1 MSKVSASLSKQ
12 DDDMASERGPGF
24 IARFG
29 PRQVPIELGPLV
41 KQHMIAIASVHAKD
55 HLRETYISLL
65 DC

>member
-29 PRQVPIELGPLV
+29 PRQAPIEEGPLV
-41 KQHMIAIASVHAKD
+41 KQHLIAIASFHAKD
-55 HLRETYISLL
+55 HLREIYGAV
-65 DC
+65 

>member
-24 IARFG
+24 MARSG
-29 PRQVPIELGPLV
+29 PRQAPIELGPLV
-41 KQHMIAIASVHAKD
+41 KQHLIAIAPVHAKD
-55 HLRETYISLL
+55 HLRGIDGAVL